1 MLPIPKWAQKYL
13 KFRECPYCEQPT
25 TLRGVTGLGVREQK
39 DEETGTVSYVL
50 TIEYVC
56 CACEKKSVFLGQP
69 EDGANH
75 LDIVES
81 ILEALIRNES
91 SQKSLPGKGNSSKIS
106 KKEVDDL
113 LKVLNNAKSF
123 DEVLK
128 YIGANREPL
137 EQDDEEANNP
147 DQ

>member
-25 TLRGVTGLGVREQK
+25 TLRGVIGLGIREQR
-39 DEETGTVSYVL
+39 DDETGATNYVL
-50 TIEYVC
+50 TIEYIC

-81 ILEALIRNES
+81 ILEALIRNDS
-91 SQKSLPGKGNSSKIS
+91 SQKSLPSKGNSSKIS
-106 KKEVDDL
+106 KKEVENL
-113 LKVLNNAKSF
+113 LKVLNEAQSF
-123 DEVLK
+123 DEVLR
-128 YIGANREPL
+128 YIGAKNESL
-137 EQDDEEANNP
+137 EQDDEEATNQ
-147 DQ
+147 D

>member
-13 KFRECPYCEQPT
+13 KFRECPYCEEST
-25 TLRGVTGLGVREQK
+25 TLRGVTGLGVREQR
-39 DEETGTVSYVL
+39 DEQTGSVSYVL

-56 CACEKKSVFLGQP
+56 CSCEKKSVFLGQP
-69 EDGANH
+69 EYGADH

-81 ILEALIRNES
+81 ILEALVRYES
-91 SQKSLPGKGNSSKIS
+91 SQKSLPSKENGSKIS
-106 KKEVDDL
+106 KKEVEDL
-113 LKVLNNAKSF
+113 LKVLNEAQSF

-128 YIGANREPL
+128 YIGAKYEPL
-137 EQDDEEANNP
+137 EQDDEERTNQ

>member
-13 KFRECPYCEQPT
+13 KFRECPYCEQST

-39 DEETGTVSYVL
+39 DEETGIVNYVL

-81 ILEALIRNES
+81 ILEALIRSDS
-91 SQKSLPGKGNSSKIS
+91 SQKSLPSKGNSSKIS
-106 KKEVDDL
+106 KKEVEDL
-113 LKVLNNAKSF
+113 LRVLNEAQSF

-128 YIGANREPL
+128 YIGAKNEPL
-137 EQDDEEANNP
+137 EQDDEETTNQ

>member
-25 TLRGVTGLGVREQK
+25 TLHGAIGLGVREQR
-39 DEETGTVSYVL
+39 DEDTGAVNYVL

-56 CACEKKSVFLGQP
+56 RACEKKSVFLGQP

-75 LDIVES
+75 LDIIES
-81 ILEALIRNES
+81 ILEVLIRNES

-106 KKEVDDL
+106 KKEVDNL
-113 LKVLNNAKSF
+113 LKVLNEAQSF
-123 DEVLK
+123 DEVLR
-128 YIGANREPL
+128 YIGAKIELL
-137 EQDDEEANNP
+137 EQGDEETTNQ

>member
-25 TLRGVTGLGVREQK
+25 TLRGVTGLGVREQR
-39 DEETGTVSYVL
+39 DDETGAVNYVL

-75 LDIVES
+75 LDVVES
-81 ILEALIRNES
+81 ILEALVRNES
-91 SQKSLPGKGNSSKIS
+91 SQKSLPSKGNGSKIS
-106 KKEVDDL
+106 KKEVENL
-113 LKVLNNAKSF
+113 LKVLNEAQSF

-128 YIGANREPL
+128 YIGAKNEPL
-137 EQDDEEANNP
+137 EQDDEETTNQ